1 MGLTIDS
8 TGSKAK
14 DRGMHIPKVPGQKI
28 IALAGNPNVGKST
41 VFNQLTGMKQHT
53 GNWPGKTVSNAWGY
67 CSYQGEQYIL
77 ADIPGAYSLMAVSAE
92 EEVARDF
99 ICFGGADAVIVVCD
113 ATCLER
119 NLNLVMQI
127 AEIQGNVILC
137 LNLMD
142 EAKKK
147 NIKVDFVKKE
157 ILDRKSETGKHQG
170 VIAQIAA
177 YQYAQVEDILNAAKE
192 KALCERL
199 VADLK
204 IKISSLRQAV
214 QNLSGGN
221 QQKVVL
227 AKCLATEC
235 DILMIDEPTRGID
248 VGAKQEIYKIMRALA
263 DSGKSIIMVSSEMP
277 ELIGMSDRIMVMR
290 DGKIAGELY
299 PEDYSQEAI
308 LNYASL

>member
-1 MGLTIDS
+1 M
-8 TGSKAK
+8 
-14 DRGMHIPKVPGQKI
+14 
-28 IALAGNPNVGKST
+28 
-41 VFNQLTGMKQHT
+41 
-53 GNWPGKTVSNAWGY
+53 
-67 CSYQGEQYIL
+67 
-77 ADIPGAYSLMAVSAE
+77 
-92 EEVARDF
+92 
-99 ICFGGADAVIVVCD
+99 
-113 ATCLER
+113 
-119 NLNLVMQI
+119 
-127 AEIQGNVILC
+127 
-137 LNLMD
+137 
-142 EAKKK
+142 
-147 NIKVDFVKKE
+147 
-157 ILDRKSETGKHQG
+157 
-170 VIAQIAA
+170 
-177 YQYAQVEDILNAAKE
+177 
-192 KALCERL
+192 
-199 VADLK
+199 
-204 IKISSLRQAV
+204 